1 MPSII
6 EEITAAE
13 QEAQQSRKQAAAN
26 NRQRVADA
34 ASLGAKRV
42 AAARDNARADMD
54 EARLKAEDEG
64 EALAESIARENAE
77 AARAL
82 IDAAKKNAD
91 KAADLIIERA
101 SK

>member
-6 EEITAAE
+6 DEITAAE
-13 QEAQQSRKQAAAN
+13 QEAQQSRKQAAAE

-34 ASLGAKRV
+34 VSLGAKRV
-42 AAARDNARADMD
+42 AAAREKARDDMD
-54 EARLKAEDEG
+54 AARLQAEDEG